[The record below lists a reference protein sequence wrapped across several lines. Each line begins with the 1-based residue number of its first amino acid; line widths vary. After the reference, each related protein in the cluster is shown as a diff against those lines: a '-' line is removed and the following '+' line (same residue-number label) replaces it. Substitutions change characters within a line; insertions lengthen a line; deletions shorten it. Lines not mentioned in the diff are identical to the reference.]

1 MTTNERGVRSG
12 AKGGQSVARE
22 NQNQKKKRFSRNL
35 FHETDSGRLGTTE
48 DDRRTRHRRLFR
60 SLGTNARVE
69 APRARRGTHLPV
81 LVVRPVLLRRSNP
94 THVRRGRGR
103 GAHPATPSAYARA
116 TGRANKC
123 RFLGP
128 NGNEGLVATRRAEGG
143 AEGARRTP
151 CVRAGAAVGRDRA
164 ASRAR
169 SGDTR
174 DRRDRAVCGVR
185 DMPLAFS
192 LRERPPCRELE
203 PKKNTSRQFGSSS
216 VFGLAS
222 LLPRESAIF
231 FADGRSSRSLR
242 LDSLPNQ
249 IANQISSPHQT
260 QNDGLIPST
269 IRANVLLAP
278 AKGELHSQSSPARAP
293 ERDAPDIVRAK

>member
-1 MTTNERGVRSG
+1 MTTNGGVRSG
-12 AKGGQSVARE
+12 AKGAKGGQSVLE
-22 NQNQKKKRFSRNL
+22 KKNKNVFPRN
-35 FHETDSGRLGTTE
+35 LGTTDDE

-81 LVVRPVLLRRSNP
+81 LVVRPVLFRRSNP

-128 NGNEGLVATRRAEGG
+128 NGNEGLVAARRAEGG
-143 AEGARRTP
+143 SEGARRTP

-174 DRRDRAVCGVR
+174 GRRDRAVCGVR
-185 DMPLAFS
+185 DVLFAFLFAND
-192 LRERPPCRELE
+192 LRAESSNQ
-203 PKKNTSRQFGSSS
+203 KITSRQFLGGFR
-216 VFGLAS
+216 FGISPA
-222 LLPRESAIF
+222 ESAIF
-231 FADGRSSRSLR
+231 FST
-242 LDSLPNQ
+242 Q
-249 IANQISSPHQT
+249 IFSIF
-260 QNDGLIPST
+260 
-269 IRANVLLAP
+269 
-278 AKGELHSQSSPARAP
+278 
-293 ERDAPDIVRAK
+293 

>member
-1 MTTNERGVRSG
+1 MTTNKNEVCEAARKAGKAVRRSRERNR
-12 AKGGQSVARE
+12 
-22 NQNQKKKRFSRNL
+22 KKKRFSRNL

-174 DRRDRAVCGVR
+174 HRRDRAVCGVR
-185 DMPLAFS
+185 DVLFAFS

-203 PKKNTSRQFGSSS
+203 PKKNTSRQFLG
-216 VFGLAS
+216 FRLAS

-231 FADGRSSRSLR
+231 FADL
-242 LDSLPNQ
+242 LDLCVW
-249 IANQISSPHQT
+249 
-260 QNDGLIPST
+260 
-269 IRANVLLAP
+269 IRCP
-278 AKGELHSQSSPARAP
+278 IR
-293 ERDAPDIVRAK
+293 

>member
-1 MTTNERGVRSG
+1 MVCAIGGKGTNDDKQTRCAKRRERRERRSVG
-12 AKGGQSVARE
+12 RARE
-22 NQNQKKKRFSRNL
+22 SEKKNVFPETFSTKPTRD
-35 FHETDSGRLGTTE
+35 DSGRLRTTAAP
-48 DDRRTRHRRLFR
+48 DRLFR

-192 LRERPPCRELE
+192 LRERPPCRLQRART
-203 PKKNTSRQFGSSS
+203 KKKTLRASSS

-231 FADGRSSRSLR
+231 FRSSRSLR

-249 IANQISSPHQT
+249 IANQISSPH
-260 QNDGLIPST
+260 
-269 IRANVLLAP
+269 
-278 AKGELHSQSSPARAP
+278 
-293 ERDAPDIVRAK
+293 